1 MAKNLAS
8 QLILI
13 FMTCAICISAA
24 LTAQAD
30 DQAPIRLDLRLM
42 ASDLVDDVI
51 YSWLQNP
58 PVSGPADFIVAE
70 IDAPIGIDK
79 RFETDIEN
87 HLFELVRANPR
98 LPISLVH
105 CAVCRQWM
113 AVSGPKRTI
122 IGRALEQPEGQEQL
136 SHYPHLH
143 ALSLHFDVVGT
154 DLVLWAELY
163 EVASP
168 QRVVWSQRYAHA
180 TTARVLLR
188 DPNHLIS
195 IPEAREEQKRILAGR
210 ETIQAVTRF
219 PIRTFKGAGSTG
231 GATQV
236 APLLFLD
243 QSLEAILSP
252 HRNKRAGL
260 SLGVTSIKGSM
271 QGWSFGTSYQ
281 QLLFRDEPSLT
292 EPDLY
297 LRAAV
302 TFMRLEGPGAAVF
315 SGNQID
321 VAHLINSNDDVRASL
336 TTYQIGLE
344 AHIKYR
350 FGVSVF
356 LEYIPQLEESQVIA
370 TQHLLIPFHSIGVSG
385 VFLW

>member
-1 MAKNLAS
+1 MGFAVR
-8 QLILI
+8 
-13 FMTCAICISAA
+13 
-24 LTAQAD
+24 AD

-87 HLFELVRANPR
+87 HLYELVRANPR

-168 QRVVWSQRYAHA
+168 QRVVWSQRFAHN
-180 TTARVLLR
+180 TSARVLLR
-188 DPNHLIS
+188 DPHHLIS

-236 APLLFLD
+236 PPLLFLD

-302 TFMRLEGPGAAVF
+302 TFMRLEGPGSAVF

-356 LEYIPQLEESQVIA
+356 LEYIPQLEDSQVIA
-370 TQHLLIPFHSIGVSG
+370 TQHLLIPFHSLGVSG